1 MTILHIL
8 RVTVCVFA
16 QKTVP
21 YFILE
26 YVQTRVWVNNITT
39 VTVIMVIERV
49 GTIPL
54 LEMESTLQIDLE
66 CLT

>member
-26 YVQTRVWVNNITT
+26 YVQTRVWVNNIST
-39 VTVIMVIERV
+39 VTVIN
-49 GTIPL
+49 GH
-54 LEMESTLQIDLE
+54 
-66 CLT
+66 